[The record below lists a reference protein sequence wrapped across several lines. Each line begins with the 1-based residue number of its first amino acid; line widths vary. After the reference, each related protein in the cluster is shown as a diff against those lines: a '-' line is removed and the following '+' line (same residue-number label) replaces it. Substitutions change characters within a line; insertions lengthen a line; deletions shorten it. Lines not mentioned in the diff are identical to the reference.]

1 MAYDIFSAVDSAFF
15 AAIQHNPDDKSPYE
29 AFGHY
34 PVSLRVLVVIKKEEK
49 ATETDSILS

>member
-34 PVSLRVLVVIKKEEK
+34 PVSCGV
-49 ATETDSILS
+49 SS

>member
-1 MAYDIFSAVDSAFF
+1 MCHMAFVFFLENSAFF

-34 PVSLRVLVVIKKEEK
+34 PVSLRVLVVIKE
-49 ATETDSILS
+49 